1 MPFNI
6 EQMMYVVSGAIKVDK
21 VIRDIRQVYDIGNF
35 YLYDTAKYIFQCE
48 VFYFSYGLVYTNYN
62 YCH

>member
-6 EQMMYVVSGAIKVDK
+6 ELMMYVVSGTIKVDK
-21 VIRDIRQVYDIGNF
+21 VIRDIRQVYDIGSF

-48 VFYFSYGLVYTNYN
+48 VFYFSYG
-62 YCH
+62 